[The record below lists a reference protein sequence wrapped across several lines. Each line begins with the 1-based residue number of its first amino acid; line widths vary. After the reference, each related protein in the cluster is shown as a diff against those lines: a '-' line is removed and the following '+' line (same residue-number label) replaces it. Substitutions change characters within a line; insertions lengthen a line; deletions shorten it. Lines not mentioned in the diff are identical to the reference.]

1 MDKRK
6 QLSPK
11 ELADALVR
19 EGISRTTTGRWSVSF
34 EEIKE
39 RFGLDLS
46 ANTDGGRLLAKELQ
60 QEEEVNEL
68 IMTEDNI
75 EMAYH
80 LEYCLACGQGGAS
93 GMGSVFSLLGCN
105 IYDDHLHLD
114 DKGVL
119 ENESEPDAANE
130 QTDGEASDLVM
141 R

>member
-80 LEYCLACGQGGAS
+80 
-93 GMGSVFSLLGCN
+93 F
-105 IYDDHLHLD
+105 H
-114 DKGVL
+114 
-119 ENESEPDAANE
+119 
-130 QTDGEASDLVM
+130 
-141 R
+141 